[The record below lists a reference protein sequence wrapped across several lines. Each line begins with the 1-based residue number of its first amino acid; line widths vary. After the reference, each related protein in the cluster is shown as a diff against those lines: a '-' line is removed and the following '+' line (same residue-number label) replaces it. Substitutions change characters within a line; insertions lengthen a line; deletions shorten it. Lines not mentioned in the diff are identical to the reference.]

1 MIIVEFKAKLI
12 ETFVGRKIGI
22 GGPVARYRLSMSP
35 RGAVAE
41 TIVPIALYSRSLNK
55 LDSDVLDVM
64 FLFVPLVLAMWI
76 KIVSHC
82 AMNPARRGK
91 W

>member
-1 MIIVEFKAKLI
+1 M
-12 ETFVGRKIGI
+12 
-22 GGPVARYRLSMSP
+22 
-35 RGAVAE
+35 AE
-41 TIVPIALYSRSLNK
+41 IIVPIVLYSWSLDE
-55 LDSDVLDVM
+55 LDSNVLDVM

-76 KIVSHC
+76 KIVSRC